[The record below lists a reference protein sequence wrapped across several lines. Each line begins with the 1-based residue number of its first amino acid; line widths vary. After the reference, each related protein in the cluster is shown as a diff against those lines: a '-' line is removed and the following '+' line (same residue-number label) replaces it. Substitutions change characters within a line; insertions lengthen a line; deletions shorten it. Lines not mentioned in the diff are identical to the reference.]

1 MKKAIRKKIL
11 FVEDDKLFQQM
22 VNDFLEDTY
31 EVILSESAENA
42 FEILGKITPD
52 LILLDIRLPE
62 MDGIEALKRIKTS
75 WPEIPIL
82 MLTAVSEV
90 ATVVEAMKLGAY
102 DYLTKPLVGK
112 ELLIKIDRAL
122 ESLEIKRE
130 LEQRRELQLATNK
143 EYQLIGVSAALE
155 KVREQIQIAAA
166 SDVTVLI
173 QGETGTGKELVAREI
188 HARSSRASEP
198 FVAVNCGAIPKDLIE
213 SEFFG
218 YKKGAFTGA
227 QRNEVGKFQLA
238 DHGTLLLDE
247 IGELSFD
254 AQTKLLRVL
263 EEEEFYPVG
272 GTELVRVDVRIIAST
287 NKNLNY
293 LMERKAFREDLF
305 FRLNVYPIYIPPLRG
320 RTEDIIPLAEYF
332 MERFSTKFGKNFT
345 ALSPEAQDILL
356 KYPWKGN
363 VRELRNAMER
373 VIISEKGTLIEKEH
387 LSFLEPPS
395 QIEFSKDTLKL
406 SEIGLDRFLEETE
419 KKLILEALKL
429 ASGNKTKAAE
439 LLKISPPS
447 FYYRLEKYGL
457 H

>member
-1 MKKAIRKKIL
+1 MKKATRKKIL
-11 FVEDDKLFQQM
+11 LVEDDKLFQQM
-22 VNDFLEDTY
+22 VKDFLVDFY
-31 EVILSESAENA
+31 EVIPSESAESA
-42 FEILGKITPD
+42 LDILRKTVPD

-62 MDGIEALKRIKTS
+62 MDGIEALKRIKTL
-75 WPEIPIL
+75 WPDIPIL
-82 MLTAVSEV
+82 MLTAVDRV

-112 ELLIKIDRAL
+112 ELLIRIDRAL
-122 ESLEIKRE
+122 ESIEIKRE
-130 LEQRRELQLATNK
+130 LERRRKLQLATNK
-143 EYQLIGVSAALE
+143 EYRLIGASAALE
-155 KVREQIQIAAA
+155 KVREQIQIAAV

-188 HARSSRASEP
+188 HACSSRADEP

-238 DHGTLLLDE
+238 DRGTLLLDE
-247 IGELSFD
+247 ISELPLD

-272 GTELVRVDVRIIAST
+272 STELVRVDVRIIAST
-287 NKNLNY
+287 NKNLKH
-293 LMERKAFREDLF
+293 LMEQKTFREDLF
-305 FRLNVYPIYIPPLRG
+305 FRLNVYPISIPPLRE
-320 RTEDIIPLAEYF
+320 RPEDIIPLAEYF

-345 ALSPEAQDILL
+345 AINPEAKEILL
-356 KYPWKGN
+356 KYPWRGN
-363 VRELRNAMER
+363 VRELRNVIER
-373 VIISEKGTLIEKEH
+373 VVISEKGTLIEKEH
-387 LSFLEPPS
+387 LSF
-395 QIEFSKDTLKL
+395 IETLSPIELSKDSLKL
-406 SEIGLDRFLEETE
+406 PEIGLDRMLEETE
-419 KKLILEALKL
+419 KRLLLEALKL
-429 ASGNKTKAAE
+429 ARGSKPKAAE

-457 H
+457 S